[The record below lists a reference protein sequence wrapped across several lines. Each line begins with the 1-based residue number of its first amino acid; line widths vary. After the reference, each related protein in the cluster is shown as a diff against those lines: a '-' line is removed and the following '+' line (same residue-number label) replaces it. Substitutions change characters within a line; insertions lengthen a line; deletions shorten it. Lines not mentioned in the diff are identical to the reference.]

1 MKQYLLFSVFLCLV
15 ILSGCKSARPSLFDL
30 EYEADDRKKI
40 VYSTT
45 VKPIDS
51 VDVNKL
57 IFDIWK
63 IESFDFP
70 NKIKVY
76 ARVKDSVGNVVTGM
90 AYPYK
95 KETDPT
101 YFTAV
106 REKLG
111 KKIIPIDSFTVR
123 EFGAMDSV
131 PYAIMLT
138 LDYSGSMASI
148 QETILEA
155 TELFTSMKQS
165 VDQIAISTFN
175 KKFSLR
181 VPFSY
186 DKAAIIN
193 QYKSK
198 YSSGFA
204 SYSTLYDAIKES
216 ILEFDRQREMVDSLP
231 PVIIVFSDG
240 DDNFSKTK
248 AAEIYELARVKRVN
262 IFAVGFGYTYDE
274 NLEYIAENTGGKYY
288 RAYSRKDLAAIF
300 MDIYTSL
307 KNFYLVTYRPPNYE
321 GLHEVR
327 LSLHVPE
334 RGDTM
339 FANGKYDTGVLTP
352 FDSIGKA
359 FSKMIQFDYNSA
371 DIQPQSFAILESL
384 ADILDRY
391 PRIWLEVQG
400 HTDSIGGESFNQIL
414 SEKRANAVV
423 DFLVKNG
430 VESKRLRP
438 RGLGL
443 SQPLATNE
451 TPEKRA
457 INRRTQFVIIRK

>member
-1 MKQYLLFSVFLCLV
+1 MKQTLLFGILTLLV
-15 ILSGCKSARPSLFDL
+15 LSGCRTPRPSLFDL
-30 EYEADDRKKI
+30 EYEADDRKKV
-40 VYSTT
+40 VYSTS

-70 NKIKVY
+70 NKIKVF

-111 KKIIPIDSFTVR
+111 KKNIPIDSFFVR
-123 EFGAMDSV
+123 EFGAKDSV

-138 LDYSGSMASI
+138 LDYSGSMATI

-175 KKFSLR
+175 KKSSLR

-186 DKAAIIN
+186 NKEEIISR
-193 QYKSK
+193 YRSK
-198 YSSGFA
+198 YSSGFE

-216 ILEFDRQREMVDSLP
+216 ILEFDRQRAVVDTLP

-248 AAEIYELARVKRVN
+248 ASELYDLARKKRVN

-274 NLEYIAENTGGKYY
+274 NLSYIAENTGGKYY

-327 LSLHVPE
+327 LSLEVPP
-334 RGDTM
+334 RKDTM
-339 FANGKYDTGVLTP
+339 YANGQYDTGVLTP

-371 DIQPQSFAILESL
+371 VIQPQSFAVLESL

-423 DFLVKNG
+423 DFLVKQG
-430 VESKRLRP
+430 VEAKRLRP

>member
-1 MKQYLLFSVFLCLV
+1 MKQTLFFCLLLSVLV
-15 ILSGCKSARPSLFDL
+15 STGCKTTRPSLFDL
-30 EYEADDRKKI
+30 EYESADRKKTI
-40 VYSTT
+40 YSTS

-51 VDVNKL
+51 VDVSKL

-70 NKIKVY
+70 EKIKVF

-95 KETDPT
+95 RETDPT
-101 YFTAV
+101 YFTVV

-111 KKIIPIDSFTVR
+111 KKRISIDSFSVR
-123 EFGAMDSV
+123 EFGAKDSV
-131 PYAIMLT
+131 PYAIMLS

-155 TELFTSMKQS
+155 TELFVSMKQS

-186 DKAAIIN
+186 NKKEIIG

-198 YSSGFA
+198 YSTGFV

-216 ILEFDRQREMVDSLP
+216 ILEFDRQRETVDSLP

-248 AAEIYELARVKRVN
+248 ASELYDLAKQKRVN

-274 NLEYIAENTGGKYY
+274 NLSYIAENTGGKYY
-288 RAYSRKDLAAIF
+288 RAYSRKDLSAIF

-327 LSLHVPE
+327 LSLEVPP
-334 RGDTM
+334 RTDTL
-339 FANGKYDTGVLTP
+339 FANGQYDTGILTP

-371 DIQPQSFAILESL
+371 EILSPSFTVLESL

-400 HTDSIGGESFNQIL
+400 HTDSIGGEEFNRIL

-423 DFLVKNG
+423 DFLVLKG
-430 VESKRLRP
+430 VETKRLRP

-443 SQPLATNE
+443 TQPLATNE

-457 INRRTQFVIIRK
+457 LNRRTQFVIIRK